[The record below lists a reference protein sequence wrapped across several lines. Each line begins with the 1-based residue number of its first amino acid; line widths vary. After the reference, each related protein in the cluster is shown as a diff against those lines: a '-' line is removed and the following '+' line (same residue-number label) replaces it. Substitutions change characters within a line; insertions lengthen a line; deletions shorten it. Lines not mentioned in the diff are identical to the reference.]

1 MRNYKRK
8 LVKLMGNKS
17 RPPEI
22 SDTTILEE
30 KHVGI
35 QVGTHTHT
43 QSALETVFDEYL
55 MFEDTVGLM
64 QMLILRSPE
73 DPNQAKH

>member
-43 QSALETVFDEYL
+43 VCTGDR
-55 MFEDTVGLM
+55 
-64 QMLILRSPE
+64 I
-73 DPNQAKH
+73 